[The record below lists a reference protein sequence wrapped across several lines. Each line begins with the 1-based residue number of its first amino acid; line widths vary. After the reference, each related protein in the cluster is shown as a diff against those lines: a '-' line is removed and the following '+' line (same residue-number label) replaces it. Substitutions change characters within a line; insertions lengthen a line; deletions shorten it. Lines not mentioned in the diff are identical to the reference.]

1 MASQVAP
8 VAKNLPA
15 NSRDVRDSGRLRPW
29 EEKISRRRAL
39 QHTPVLLPGESHG
52 QRSLQATVHR
62 VAKSWTRPKKYKM
75 CQIKKKKKKI
85 RNQKTYTPSLALKP
99 F

>member
-15 NSRDVRDSGRLRPW
+15 NSRDVRDAGRLGPW
-29 EEKISRRRAL
+29 DEKISRRRAL
-39 QHTPVLLPGESHG
+39 QHTSVLLPGESRG
-52 QRSLQATVHR
+52 QGAWQATVHR
-62 VAKSWTRPKKYKM
+62 VAKSWTQPKKYKM
-75 CQIKKKKKKI
+75 CQIKKKKRI
-85 RNQKTYTPSLALKP
+85 WNQKTYTPSLALKP